1 LFLDEIIDED
11 RYRQSESAEIAV
23 KSYSSDND
31 ALSRSARLTYG
42 LRDLGRDRNS
52 DTDRL
57 SLPGNS
63 SKSEVSDM
71 QKLLSL
77 RENGVRDEDLL
88 EGEGEEDGLS
98 DPSRDRVGPKS
109 TAAPDTGA
117 KYRYVKR
124 CTQDIESFAPASD
137 WTFPKPS
144 RPPATV
150 GTADL
155 EATQSPARARKY
167 HKSKEQL
174 QIEAEASFK
183 QQYAFKPT
191 IIANQSDGDNRR
203 ESSGRA
209 RIEEMQTLYKKS
221 REERE
226 KKKKEYLQ
234 SQLVDCTFQPQI
246 TKMGINSSRSKSKAG
261 SQLFDAVD
269 FLSGGTG
276 YTAKAVPD
284 TGCKGGPAVV
294 TAMRLHDEAEQRT
307 AQQRW
312 LEKQVEEARLSQ
324 FTFQPAINPA
334 VTSLYSDIDH
344 RPIYERVGEL
354 QREKEDRLRNLK
366 QSHEDAQVDL
376 TFTPQI
382 DARSRRIAE
391 RRLESEGDDPDDS
404 SHPSSRG
411 QTDSNGMR
419 WPAAAQCD
427 VGARLH
433 RDALLA
439 SRRMKQLCL
448 EREEALVSEMAP
460 ARPCKGTEKLAQEN
474 MVVGYVLCA
483 QWVDSELQ

>member
-1 LFLDEIIDED
+1 MA
-11 RYRQSESAEIAV
+11 S
-23 KSYSSDND
+23 
-31 ALSRSARLTYG
+31 TGYG
-42 LRDLGRDRNS
+42 LRDLGRDRSS
-52 DTDRL
+52 DRERV
-57 SLPGNS
+57 SLPRDSSNS
-63 SKSEVSDM
+63 
-71 QKLLSL
+71 KLLDLQVALPL
-77 RENGVRDEDLL
+77 RENVIREEDLQ
-88 EGEGEEDGLS
+88 EEEGEEDGLS
-98 DPSRDRVGPKS
+98 DPSRGRRGPKS
-109 TAAPDTGA
+109 AAGPDTGA
-117 KYRYVKR
+117 KYRYDISSKHE
-124 CTQDIESFAPASD
+124 IESFAPGSD
-137 WTFPKPS
+137 RVNPKPS
-144 RPPATV
+144 RNPITL
-150 GTADL
+150 GTAEPD
-155 EATQSPARARKY
+155 ATQSPARARKY

-174 QIEAEASFK
+174 QIEAEVSFK

-191 IIANQSDGDNRR
+191 IIATQSDGDNRR

-209 RIEEMQTLYKKS
+209 RIEEMQNLYKKS

-226 KKKKEYLQ
+226 KKKKDYLQ
-234 SQLVDCTFQPQI
+234 SQLVNCTFQPQI
-246 TKMGINSSRSKSKAG
+246 TKMGCNSSRSKSKTG

-284 TGCKGGPAVV
+284 AGCKGGAAVV
-294 TAMRLHDEAEQRT
+294 TAMRLHDEAEQRI

-334 VTSLYSDIDH
+334 VSSLYSDIDH

-391 RRLESEGDDPDDS
+391 RRLESEGDDHDS
-404 SHPSSRG
+404 SHSCSRG
-411 QTDSNGMR
+411 QTDTNGMP
-419 WPAAAQCD
+419 WPTAGQND

-433 RDALLA
+433 REALLA

-474 MVVGYVLCA
+474 VIVGYVLCVR
-483 QWVDSELQ
+483 WVGSMVDTNSKIRN

>member
-1 LFLDEIIDED
+1 V
-11 RYRQSESAEIAV
+11 ESTGYA
-23 KSYSSDND
+23 
-31 ALSRSARLTYG
+31 
-42 LRDLGRDRNS
+42 LRDLGRDRNC
-52 DTDRL
+52 DTERL
-57 SLPGNS
+57 SLPRNS
-63 SKSEVSDM
+63 NKSEVSDM
-71 QKLLSL
+71 QEQISL
-77 RENGVRDEDLL
+77 RESIVRDEDLQ

-98 DPSRDRVGPKS
+98 DSSRDRVGPKYK
-109 TAAPDTGA
+109 AAPDTGA
-117 KYRYVKR
+117 KYRYEKSSGH
-124 CTQDIESFAPASD
+124 DIESFAPASD
-137 WTFPKPS
+137 RALLKPS
-144 RPPATV
+144 RLPATV
-150 GTADL
+150 RTADPD
-155 EATQSPARARKY
+155 ATQSPARARKY

-191 IIANQSDGDNRR
+191 IIATYSDCDNRR

-226 KKKKEYLQ
+226 KKKKDYLQ

-246 TKMGINSSRSKSKAG
+246 TKMGCNSSRSKSKAG

-276 YTAKAVPD
+276 YTAKAIPD
-284 TGCKGGPAVV
+284 AGCKGGPAVV
-294 TAMRLHDEAEQRT
+294 AAMRLHDEAEQRT

-324 FTFQPAINPA
+324 FTFQPAINPTA
-334 VTSLYSDIDH
+334 TSLYSDIDH

-391 RRLESEGDDPDDS
+391 RRLESEADDPDDS

-411 QTDSNGMR
+411 QTDSNGMP
-419 WPAAAQCD
+419 WPAASQCD

-433 RDALLA
+433 REAVLA
-439 SRRMKQLCL
+439 SKRMKQLCL

-460 ARPCKGTEKLAQEN
+460 ARPCKGTEKLAQEK
-474 MVVGYVLCA
+474 VIVGYVLCA
-483 QWVDSELQ
+483 QWVDSDLQ

>member
-1 LFLDEIIDED
+1 MANTG
-11 RYRQSESAEIAV
+11 YA
-23 KSYSSDND
+23 
-31 ALSRSARLTYG
+31 

-52 DTDRL
+52 DTEQILLQRK
-57 SLPGNS
+57 S
-63 SKSEVSDM
+63 SESRVSDM
-71 QKLLSL
+71 REVLSH
-77 RENGVRDEDLL
+77 REKIIRNEGLQ

-98 DPSRDRVGPKS
+98 DLSRGRVGPKS
-109 TAAPDTGA
+109 TASPDTVS
-117 KYRYVKR
+117 KYRYDQSNR
-124 CTQDIESFAPASD
+124 HDNECFAPGGDRAVL
-137 WTFPKPS
+137 KPS
-144 RPPATV
+144 RPPVTV
-150 GTADL
+150 GTTDPD
-155 EATQSPARARKY
+155 ATQSPARARKY

-191 IIANQSDGDNRR
+191 TIASQSDGDNRR

-226 KKKKEYLQ
+226 KKKKDYLQ

-246 TKMGINSSRSKSKAG
+246 TKMGCNSSRSKSKAG

-276 YTAKAVPD
+276 YTAKAMSD
-284 TGCKGGPAVV
+284 AGCKGGAEVV

-324 FTFQPAINPA
+324 FTFQPAINPVA
-334 VTSLYSDIDH
+334 TSLHSDIDH

-354 QREKEDRLRNLK
+354 QRKKEDRLRNLK

-376 TFTPQI
+376 TFIPQI

-391 RRLESEGDDPDDS
+391 RRLESEGEDPDDS
-404 SHPSSRG
+404 SHPCNRG
-411 QTDSNGMR
+411 HADSDGMS
-419 WPAAAQCD
+419 WPAAAQSD

-433 RDALLA
+433 REALLA

-448 EREEALVSEMAP
+448 EREEALVSEMVP

-474 MVVGYVLCA
+474 VIVGYVLCVCA
-483 QWVDSELQ
+483 VVGFEGVNSLYDPILNTRTFYYY